1 MNKKFSVS
9 DPSSW
14 KKKIIQF
21 KFINMPNQEPQSQ
34 LQKQHEVHT
43 VYTSNSRKQNNHGMK
58 NVKGQNKDIKDKTYN
73 IKH

>member
-1 MNKKFSVS
+1 
-9 DPSSW
+9 
-14 KKKIIQF
+14 
-21 KFINMPNQEPQSQ
+21 MPNQEPQSQ